1 MFNREDGSFTVF
13 NMLWDV
19 LHFITRED
27 LYDLYLQVHTYY
39 EEIEASWVGLILL
52 GDLITI
58 WETEETSV
66 DTLWNDQE
74 NWKITRWR
82 FFESSGFHS
91 LEMEDGTMI
100 HMLAE
105 RRYPLIREI
114 MLRMLD
120 HGMELEDES
129 DIALDAIKLF
139 IRWTKSEE

>member
-1 MFNREDGSFTVF
+1 
-13 NMLWDV
+13 MLWDV
-19 LHFITRED
+19 LDFITRED
-27 LYDLYLQVHTYY
+27 LYDLYMQVQTYY
-39 EEIEASWVGLILL
+39 AEIEASGVGLILF

-58 WETEETSV
+58 WETEVTSV
-66 DTLWNDQE
+66 DPLWNDQE
-74 NWKITRWR
+74 NWEITRWR
-82 FFESSGFHS
+82 FFESSGVHA

-105 RRYPLIREI
+105 KRYPLIKDI

-129 DIALDAIKLF
+129 EVALDVIKLF